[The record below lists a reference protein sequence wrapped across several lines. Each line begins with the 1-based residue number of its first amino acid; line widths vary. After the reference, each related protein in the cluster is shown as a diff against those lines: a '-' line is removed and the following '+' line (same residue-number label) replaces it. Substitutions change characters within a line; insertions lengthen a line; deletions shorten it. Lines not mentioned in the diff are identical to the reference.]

1 MKKLFSEPF
10 GLFVLAIVL
19 LGSVALLLPMEIS
32 AIEILGLC
40 VALIAIVG
48 GFSWYFHFT
57 SSDVKRA
64 QSPPGPHPPGETENG
79 TPNEP

>member
-1 MKKLFSEPF
+1 MRKILTERLS
-10 GLFVLAIVL
+10 LVILALVVLGGI
-19 LGSVALLLPMEIS
+19 ALLLPAEVS
-32 AIEILGLC
+32 AAEVIGLC

-57 SSDVKRA
+57 SADVGKA

-79 TPNEP
+79 APNER